1 MFNLTLDVTLYSQ
14 YGLDGLLMRASF
26 SGGKT
31 EEKKEKAV
39 SDSFTFFA
47 YVDVSQGKVAH
58 TRFALFYFCIYIVFL
73 SSMPFITP

>member
-1 MFNLTLDVTLYSQ
+1 
-14 YGLDGLLMRASF
+14 MRASF

-31 EEKKEKAV
+31 EGKKEKAV

-58 TRFALFYFCIYIVFL
+58 TRFAIFYYFIYIVFRD
-73 SSMPFITP
+73 SMSFVTP